1 MILQEKLPT
10 FSSWRSE
17 SLGTSRRGRRL
28 SRSPPPRRSR
38 CDSKRAAGNIDG
50 VIQSLLKIND
60 SLNAQVY
67 FLWMFLTIQ
76 RLSHSKILPE
86 SGVSLPRE
94 AADTSSFKLSY
105 SEDGRR
111 LKNELV
117 KIREEITVTV
127 LRAAEIE
134 RELEAANVPIIPD
147 GSQVAELGHGEVFV
161 PSSFLFLCL
170 LPCWYG

>member
-1 MILQEKLPT
+1 
-10 FSSWRSE
+10 
-17 SLGTSRRGRRL
+17 
-28 SRSPPPRRSR
+28 
-38 CDSKRAAGNIDG
+38 
-50 VIQSLLKIND
+50 
-60 SLNAQVY
+60 
-67 FLWMFLTIQ
+67 MFLTIQ
-76 RLSHSKILPE
+76 RLSYSKILPE

-94 AADTSSFKLSY
+94 VADISAHPHQVHKHPDRTSSFKLSY